1 MNISLRKPLISALAV
16 TLAFAG
22 SAMADGAN
30 KDEAVT
36 MVKKAVAFGMEV
48 KLRGREV
55 KDFPEFPAAWL
66 EAAKRSKTKVLVIPP
81 DELFKLIWAD

>member
-22 SAMADGAN
+22 SALAADGAN

-36 MVKKAVAFGMEV
+36 MVKKAVAFIKEQGAE
-48 KLRGREV
+48 KAY
-55 KDFPEFPAAWL
+55 PEI
-66 EAAKRSKTKVLVIPP
+66 KGH
-81 DELFKLIWAD
+81 LFYKYCIWGNTDIG